1 MFTHGYGVSH
11 QVSGRIEVLA
21 LPLSAGMVEAGP
33 SSLATLRWSCLP
45 IFGGEGEN
53 MSVKIDGYELPSY
66 VSYSGL
72 STWLQC
78 GYQYFLT
85 RMVNVDEVPAWY
97 LIGGNAVHKAT
108 EDYDKELFEREG
120 R

>member
-1 MFTHGYGVSH
+1 
-11 QVSGRIEVLA
+11 
-21 LPLSAGMVEAGP
+21 MVEVGP
-33 SSLATLRWSCLP
+33 LSLATHPVALP
-45 IFGGEGEN
+45 PNTGGEWEN
-53 MSVKIDGYELPSY
+53 EMSVKIDGYELPSY

-85 RMVNVDEVPAWY
+85 RMVDVDEVPAWY

-108 EDYDKELFEREG
+108 EDYDKQLFEREG